1 MGGIIG
7 IKMNKIMK
15 CATNTHMMSSIFC
28 NSPQTIKLNSWSVT
42 HLTEAWDNFT
52 TINIVSVDVTTSLD
66 KRSSIEICYFTA
78 LSTNE

>member
-28 NSPQTIKLNSWSVT
+28 NSLQTIKLNSWSAS
-42 HLTEAWDNFT
+42 HLTETCDNFT
-52 TINIVSVDVTTSLD
+52 TVNIVSVDVTTSLD
-66 KRSSIEICYFTA
+66 IRSSIEVV
-78 LSTNE
+78 